1 MNAQNMLAALNI
13 RTVNRD
19 LAIKTTGTQQGG
31 VQDIGAVGRGK
42 KNHALALFKTIHL
55 DQQLIERLLTL
66 VVAAAQTSAALTS
79 YGIDLVDKN
88 DGRSLRPWPL
98 QTGRA
103 RAMRPRR
110 RTSQR
115 SRSRKC

>member
-79 YGIDLVDKN
+79 HGVNLVDED
-88 DGRSLRPWPL
+88 DGRSLALWPL
-98 QTGRA
+98 
-103 RAMRPRR
+103 
-110 RTSQR
+110 
-115 SRSRKC
+115 